1 MSNFVKGGQLAIHSV
16 RMNLQVW
23 KILIRFI
30 LLIIVIALGY
40 TFYTDIKPIEW
51 KNIGV
56 YIKRDIAFNDNAEVE
71 YYTDY
76 GYKRVQK
83 VKYAKENPILNR
95 LGEKLETTFY
105 KGLTIGGVTSGLVIL
120 LVLVYFFRSGKRKTA
135 SLELRGVFLIPLK
148 KLKKEI
154 VRHNTKFRYK
164 PLPIIKIPYPITGSP
179 DSYTSGEQSHTMILG
194 STGSGKTSV
203 IKELLFSIHER
214 GDKAI
219 IVDVKGDYIKSCY
232 RKDTDTILNPLD
244 QRGRNWS
251 IFKET
256 TALTGFATI
265 AKSLIPID
273 SQDPTWTDAAR
284 VVFTEMANIY
294 ANNDISLAEFADK
307 LLKTDIGKLQ
317 QMLKST
323 YAEKIMNE
331 GIEKAALS
339 VLMILSSYLR
349 PLKLYRSN
357 ENCFS
362 IRDWVL
368 SNTWNKEKR
377 QNGFLFLASK
387 AEAKRDL
394 NPLITAQMDIA
405 INAMRS
411 LSEES
416 NKPKIWFIIDE
427 LGYFDNPIP
436 NLIDGLTTARS
447 YGGCFILGMQDM
459 TAISKIYSK
468 ERAETIVN
476 NCRTKLFMNVEGAD
490 TARWC
495 SENIGKGEIEEWNE
509 GFSYGAHE
517 MRDGISASKR
527 RFVKNAVLEGEFALL
542 KAGQG
547 YIKFSGYKPARF
559 GGRRAHIY
567 PIAEQYIEN
576 VELNELLEQE
586 RREQVKRREEL
597 ESGIYSSKK
606 IASIIKGKG
615 KKSKNKS
622 NKKNNKEIVNKVP
635 DNKPKSEPAVY
646 SPKQNSNK

>member
-40 TFYTDIKPIEW
+40 TFYTDINPIEW
-51 KNIGV
+51 KNIGA

-265 AKSLIPID
+265 AKSLIPVD

-368 SNTWNKEKR
+368 SNTWNKK
-377 QNGFLFLASK
+377 G
-387 AEAKRDL
+387 
-394 NPLITAQMDIA
+394 
-405 INAMRS
+405 
-411 LSEES
+411 
-416 NKPKIWFIIDE
+416 
-427 LGYFDNPIP
+427 
-436 NLIDGLTTARS
+436 
-447 YGGCFILGMQDM
+447 
-459 TAISKIYSK
+459 
-468 ERAETIVN
+468 
-476 NCRTKLFMNVEGAD
+476 TKWIFV
-490 TARWC
+490 
-495 SENIGKGEIEEWNE
+495 
-509 GFSYGAHE
+509 FS
-517 MRDGISASKR
+517 I
-527 RFVKNAVLEGEFALL
+527 
-542 KAGQG
+542 
-547 YIKFSGYKPARF
+547 
-559 GGRRAHIY
+559 
-567 PIAEQYIEN
+567 
-576 VELNELLEQE
+576 
-586 RREQVKRREEL
+586 
-597 ESGIYSSKK
+597 
-606 IASIIKGKG
+606 
-615 KKSKNKS
+615 
-622 NKKNNKEIVNKVP
+622 
-635 DNKPKSEPAVY
+635 
-646 SPKQNSNK
+646 